1 MTGKYSNTALDA
13 FIKSQRDRTIAYL
26 QRNFSVSKDECEDIF
41 QDSFIILYQNAQ
53 EGKLDNLTS
62 SVSTYFMAICRNKT
76 MELLRTKGKYIHA
89 PVDDDTQKST
99 PFLESKI
106 NKVLSFD
113 SDDASIEQK
122 EALVRDIV
130 KDLPSPC
137 NELLWGFYRDGL
149 SMKDLAE
156 RYGYSNENT
165 VKVTKHRCCDKFK
178 KRFTEVLHK
187 LFLRLTIWKII
198 YNLF

>member
-1 MTGKYSNTALDA
+1 MMGKYSNTALDA
-13 FIKSQRDRTIAYL
+13 FMKSQRDRTIAYL

-62 SVSTYFMAICRNKT
+62 SVATYFMAICRNKT
-76 MELLRTKGKYIHA
+76 MELLRTKGKYVHSTLEDEI
-89 PVDDDTQKST
+89 QKST
-99 PFLESKI
+99 TFLENKI

-113 SDDASIEQK
+113 NDNAHIEQK

-130 KDLPSPC
+130 KNLPSPC

-149 SMKDLAE
+149 SMRELAE

-178 KRFTEVLHK
+178 KRFTEMLHK
-187 LFLRLTIWKII
+187 LF
-198 YNLF
+198 

>member
-1 MTGKYSNTALDA
+1 MMGKYSNTALDA

-76 MELLRTKGKYIHA
+76 MELLRTKSKYIHA
-89 PVDDDTQKST
+89 PIDDESPKST

-106 NKVLSFD
+106 NRVLSFD
-113 SDDASIEQK
+113 NDDASIEQK
-122 EALVRDIV
+122 ESLVRDIV

-178 KRFTEVLHK
+178 KRFTEMLHK
-187 LFLRLTIWKII
+187 LF
-198 YNLF
+198 

>member
-1 MTGKYSNTALDA
+1 MTGKYSNTALDS
-13 FIKSQRDRTIAYL
+13 FIKSQRDRTITYL
-26 QRNFSVSKDECEDIF
+26 QRNFSISKTECEDIF

-89 PVDDDTQKST
+89 PIDDDKQKST

-178 KRFTEVLHK
+178 KRFTEMLHK
-187 LFLRLTIWKII
+187 LF
-198 YNLF
+198 

>member
-1 MTGKYSNTALDA
+1 MSRYSNTALDA
-13 FIKSQRDRTIAYL
+13 FIKSQRDRTISYL
-26 QRNFSVSKDECEDIF
+26 RRNFSVSKEECEDIF
-41 QDSFIILYQNAQ
+41 QDSFIILYQNAR

-62 SVSTYFMAICRNKT
+62 SVATYFMAICRNKT
-76 MELLRTKGKYIHA
+76 LELLRTKGKYIHS
-89 PVDDDTQKST
+89 PDDDEIQKST
-99 PFLESKI
+99 TFLESKI
-106 NKVLSFD
+106 SKVLSFD
-113 SDDASIEQK
+113 NDDVPIEQK

-130 KDLPSPC
+130 KDLPTPC

-178 KRFTEVLHK
+178 KRFTEMLHK
-187 LFLRLTIWKII
+187 LF
-198 YNLF
+198 

>member
-1 MTGKYSNTALDA
+1 MMGKYSNTALDA
-13 FIKSQRDRTIAYL
+13 FMKSQRDKTITYL

-62 SVSTYFMAICRNKT
+62 SVATYFMAICRNKT
-76 MELLRTKGKYIHA
+76 MELLRTKGKYVYSTI
-89 PVDDDTQKST
+89 DDDIHKST
-99 PFLESKI
+99 TFLENKI

-113 SDDASIEQK
+113 DDDAPIEQK

-149 SMKDLAE
+149 SMRELAE

-178 KRFTEVLHK
+178 KRFREMFHK
-187 LFLRLTIWKII
+187 LF
-198 YNLF
+198 

>member
-1 MTGKYSNTALDA
+1 MVGKYSNTALDA

-53 EGKLDNLTS
+53 EGKLDHLTS

-89 PVDDDTQKST
+89 PIDDDIQKST

-113 SDDASIEQK
+113 SEDASIEQK

-178 KRFTEVLHK
+178 KRFTEMLHK
-187 LFLRLTIWKII
+187 LF
-198 YNLF
+198 

>member
-1 MTGKYSNTALDA
+1 MRGKYSDTALDS
-13 FIKSQRDRTIAYL
+13 FIKSQRDRTITYL
-26 QRNFSVSKDECEDIF
+26 QRNFSISKTECEDIF

-62 SVSTYFMAICRNKT
+62 FISTYFMAICRNKT

-89 PVDDDTQKST
+89 PIDDDIQKST

-178 KRFTEVLHK
+178 KRFTEMLHK
-187 LFLRLTIWKII
+187 LF
-198 YNLF
+198 

>member
-1 MTGKYSNTALDA
+1 MMGQYSNTALDS

-26 QRNFSVSKDECEDIF
+26 QRNFFVSKDECEDIF

-76 MELLRTKGKYIHA
+76 MELLRTKGKYIHSS
-89 PVDDDTQKST
+89 VDDEIHKSIT
-99 PFLESKI
+99 FIESKI
-106 NKVLSFD
+106 NMVLSFD
-113 SDDASIEQK
+113 NDDDHIEQK
-122 EALVRDIV
+122 EALVREIV

-178 KRFTEVLHK
+178 KRFSEMLQK
-187 LFLRLTIWKII
+187 LFR
-198 YNLF
+198 

>member
-1 MTGKYSNTALDA
+1 MGQYSNTALDS

-76 MELLRTKGKYIHA
+76 MELLRTKGKYIHSS
-89 PVDDDTQKST
+89 VDDEIHKST
-99 PFLESKI
+99 TFIESKI
-106 NKVLSFD
+106 NMVLSFD
-113 SDDASIEQK
+113 NDDAHIEQK
-122 EALVRDIV
+122 EALVREIV

-178 KRFTEVLHK
+178 KRFSEMLQK
-187 LFLRLTIWKII
+187 LFR
-198 YNLF
+198 

>member
-1 MTGKYSNTALDA
+1 MGKYSNTALDA

-53 EGKLDNLTS
+53 EGKLDDLTS

-89 PVDDDTQKST
+89 PIDDGIQKST

-113 SDDASIEQK
+113 SDDAPIEQK

-178 KRFTEVLHK
+178 KRFTEMLHK
-187 LFLRLTIWKII
+187 LF
-198 YNLF
+198 